1 MRTSPSDS
9 IAAQLSEAIDQAV
22 GIQLQA
28 EELDA
33 RLKAYRASIK
43 ELMTDTG
50 IERHLSAA
58 GNEALLIER
67 QTLSW
72 KLDRLQET
80 LSRGQFDELCP
91 RKPDAAALRG
101 LLDSGQGPDGLRGCA
116 KASKSVALEI
126 RAKAAPGNPD
136 PDTNP
141 TNPPR
146 AASFGSPAGDVA
158 GKP

>member
-1 MRTSPSDS
+1 MYGWIKPRISVPVHGERRHMEEHARLAKSWGVP
-9 IAAQLSEAIDQAV
+9 EAIVPVNGAAIRLAPGSPQVLSHEVHGRLVLDGDRV
-22 GIQLQA
+22 IHEERMFEGLQA
-28 EELDA
+28 RIRDV
-33 RLKAYRASIK
+33 R
-43 ELMTDTG
+43 
-50 IERHLSAA
+50 
-58 GNEALLIER
+58 
-67 QTLSW
+67 
-72 KLDRLQET
+72 
-80 LSRGQFDELCP
+80 
-91 RKPDAAALRG
+91 
-101 LLDSGQGPDGLRGCA
+101 QGPDGLRGCA